1 MCCIVLIYSS
11 GIYEYDSDTTHRS
24 FVRRCSGGEPLMR
37 ISRGALLVV
46 LAFSIPI
53 LIELRTVLGFFNI
66 ELSLTATMLIGA
78 AVLGLIVFW
87 ATFPERNQS
96 NATA

>member
-1 MCCIVLIYSS
+1 
-11 GIYEYDSDTTHRS
+11 
-24 FVRRCSGGEPLMR
+24 MR
-37 ISRGALLVV
+37 ISRGALLVL

-53 LIELRTVLGFFNI
+53 LVELRTVLSFFNI

-78 AVLGLIVFW
+78 VVLGLIVFW